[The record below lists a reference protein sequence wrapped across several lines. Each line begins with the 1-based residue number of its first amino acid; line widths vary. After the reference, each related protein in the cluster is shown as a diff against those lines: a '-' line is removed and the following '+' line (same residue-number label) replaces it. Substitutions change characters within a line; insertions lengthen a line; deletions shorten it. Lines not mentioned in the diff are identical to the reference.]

1 MKKIIGI
8 HEPTFQGNEKQYVLN
23 CIKDGWVSTSGK
35 FLNLFT
41 KKLQKITNELSQAL
55 FKINL
60 YQDTDMLSSAHYQY
74 PAP

>member
-41 KKLQKITNELSQAL
+41 KNYKKLQNQNMYCLC
-55 FKINL
+55 
-60 YQDTDMLSSAHYQY
+60 
-74 PAP
+74 

>member
-41 KKLQKITNELSQAL
+41 KKLQKITKSKYVLPVL
-55 FKINL
+55 
-60 YQDTDMLSSAHYQY
+60 
-74 PAP
+74 